1 MGISWEL
8 EFFLKIGSAG
18 KAGLLTNLARHPVN
32 VVEACQLAEGRFLPQ
47 RIQFDVAGVSL
58 SSISA
63 SKLTVPHKTV
73 AEAL

>member
-1 MGISWEL
+1 
-8 EFFLKIGSAG
+8 
-18 KAGLLTNLARHPVN
+18 LTNLASHPVN
-32 VVEACQLAEGRFLPQ
+32 VVEACQLAGCGFSPQ